1 LTYLSDT
8 TSNSAFFFITVMSLH
23 SKLLNITDNTDDD
36 DDTSL
41 KTRKVGNWTMKMIL
55 TACINAES

>member
-1 LTYLSDT
+1 
-8 TSNSAFFFITVMSLH
+8 MSLH